1 MREGT
6 ADNIATRYPI
16 LIVLDKTTETGSYLC
31 RMTDLVLIHP
41 PVSLPCEPP
50 PGLALLAGRLGA
62 AGVRAEVIDA
72 NTEALH
78 GILAGVADEAAR
90 DVAGRRALAHRRRA
104 LRQLRGPDAYQDVDR
119 HRSAVDD
126 LRRVLALAARDAGAR
141 LDLGDFQDHT
151 LSPFFHEHLVEAA
164 RVPERWPFAGYL
176 RGLARRVAAMAP
188 RAVGLSINYLH
199 QALPALALAGALRRA
214 CGDDVPILAGG
225 GLVTC
230 WRGRLEPDALAP
242 AVDRLVFGDGTGPLL
257 EVLGV
262 DAPAPSS
269 GTPDFSWA
277 PWDDY
282 LAPGRVATLS
292 TSEGCFWGRCRYCPE
307 AELRRSPTLHHD
319 RDLPGVLDRVSQQ
332 TGAALVHLT
341 DSAVPPASLK
351 QLARR
356 PWSGRWYGFT
366 RFHPLLTQPDFCRDL
381 RRSGCVMLQLGLES
395 GSPAVLRRLNK
406 GIDLGQASAALQ
418 ALSGAGVATYLYVM
432 FGTPGEERAD
442 ALQTLRFVA
451 DHAPHLGFIN
461 TSLLNLPLSSPPED
475 DLARRPYP
483 GAPDLSLYEEF
494 SHDTGWDRR
503 AARRFLEREFARH
516 PAVAPVLRRTPT
528 VFGAN
533 HAPFFIP

>member
-1 MREGT
+1 
-6 ADNIATRYPI
+6 
-16 LIVLDKTTETGSYLC
+16 
-31 RMTDLVLIHP
+31 MTDLVLIHP

-50 PGLALLAGRLGA
+50 PGLALLAGRLGG
-62 AGVRAEVIDA
+62 AGVRVEVIDA
-72 NTEALH
+72 NTEALM
-78 GILAGVADEAAR
+78 GTIAGVPDEAAS
-90 DVAGRRALAHRRRA
+90 DVAGRRALAHRQRA
-104 LRQLRGPDAYQDVDR
+104 LSQLRGRSAYQDVDR

-126 LRRVLALAARDAGAR
+126 LRRSLALAARDAGAR
-141 LDLGDFQDHT
+141 LNLGDFQDHT
-151 LSPFFHEHLVEAA
+151 LSPFFHEHLVQAA
-164 RVPERWPFAGYL
+164 GVPDRWPFADYL
-176 RGLARRVAAMAP
+176 RRLARRVAALSP

-214 CGDDVPILAGG
+214 CGEDTPILAGG

-242 AVDRLVFGDGTGPLL
+242 AVDRLIFGDGTGPLL
-257 EVLGV
+257 AVLGV
-262 DAPAPSS
+262 DEAPCAA
-269 GTPDFSWA
+269 GEPDFSWA

-307 AELRRSPTLHHD
+307 AELRRSPTLHHGD
-319 RDLPGVLDRVSQQ
+319 ALPQVMDRVYNR
-332 TGAALVHLT
+332 TGAALMHLT
-341 DSAVPPASLK
+341 DSAVPPASLE

-356 PWSGRWYGFT
+356 PWPGRWYGFT
-366 RFHPLLTQPDFCRDL
+366 RFHPLLTRPEFCRDL

-406 GIDLGQASAALQ
+406 GINLGQASAALQ
-418 ALSGAGVATYLYVM
+418 ALSGAGVAVYLYVM
-432 FGTPGEERAD
+432 FGTPGEERDD
-442 ALQTLRFVA
+442 AAQTLRFVA
-451 DHAPHLGFIN
+451 DHAAHVGFLN
-461 TSLLNLPLSSPPED
+461 TSLLNLPLSSPEEE

-494 SHDTGWDRR
+494 AHDTGWDRR

-516 PAVAPVLRRTPT
+516 PDVAPILRRTPA

-533 HAPFFIP
+533 HAPFFVS